1 MASAVSRG
9 NVRKHENPDS
19 VILSNGQQKQ
29 ADVKSCVME
38 MNTTAQLEKIRWS
51 ARLRPELLER
61 LYRSDAMGFQD
72 ETLCDDVGLRLYTR
86 CRTFILVARGEV
98 ECPRCRS
105 EFRVE
110 QCDKATS
117 CPLAGCGW
125 QTTWQEY
132 WKSISNHSAWHGRA
146 LDAFF
151 TFYDRYQG
159 VSSYQE
165 KILLIDALIHSF
177 HKDEKK
183 GTLTKSVASKLLEG
197 NKHDVVQF
205 LDRLSA
211 RDPDEKDTWR
221 QIVAST
227 IDARMLDKS

>member
-1 MASAVSRG
+1 M
-9 NVRKHENPDS
+9 
-19 VILSNGQQKQ
+19 
-29 ADVKSCVME
+29 ME
-38 MNTTAQLEKIRWS
+38 MKTIEQLEKIRW
-51 ARLRPELLER
+51 APRLRPELLER

-72 ETLCDDVGLRLYTR
+72 EMLCDDVGLRLYAR

-98 ECPRCRS
+98 ECPRCRT

-110 QCDKATS
+110 QCDTATS

-125 QTTWQEY
+125 QTTGQEY
-132 WKSISNHSAWHGRA
+132 WKSIGNHYAWHGRA
-146 LDAFF
+146 LDAFS
-151 TFYDRYQG
+151 TFYDRYPA
-159 VSSYQE
+159 SNSYQA

-177 HKDEKK
+177 HKDEKQNRP
-183 GTLTKSVASKLLEG
+183 TKSVASKLLEG

-221 QIVAST
+221 LIVATT
-227 IDARMLDKS
+227 IDARALGKSIT